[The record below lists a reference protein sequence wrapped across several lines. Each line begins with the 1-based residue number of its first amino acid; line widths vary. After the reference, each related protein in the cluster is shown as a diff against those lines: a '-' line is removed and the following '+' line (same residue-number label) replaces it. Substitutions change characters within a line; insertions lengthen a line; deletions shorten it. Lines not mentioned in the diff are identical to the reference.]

1 MVTFLIICFCIVNI
15 ANTTFSNA
23 DFAFGKYNQDELKN
37 INSGVS
43 LDELPVNNDG
53 NTNNSNNNNNNK
65 NIFSNSCDKTID
77 ENILNLT
84 NCKYYTVSEFHN
96 STGNNNLNIF
106 HNNVNGLESKFENF
120 HHFLSNDSTKFDII
134 AITETSQKITS
145 EKFHTNINL
154 EGYTN
159 FSTASNSNNG
169 GTIIYTKNICHRKD

>member
-23 DFAFGKYNQDELKN
+23 DFAFGKCNHDELKN

-43 LDELPVNNDG
+43 LNELPVNNDG
-53 NTNNSNNNNNNK
+53 NTNNSNNNNNNNNK

-106 HNNVNGLESKFENF
+106 HNNVNGLESKFENL
-120 HHFLSNDSTKFDII
+120 HHK
-134 AITETSQKITS
+134 
-145 EKFHTNINL
+145 
-154 EGYTN
+154 
-159 FSTASNSNNG
+159 
-169 GTIIYTKNICHRKD
+169 R